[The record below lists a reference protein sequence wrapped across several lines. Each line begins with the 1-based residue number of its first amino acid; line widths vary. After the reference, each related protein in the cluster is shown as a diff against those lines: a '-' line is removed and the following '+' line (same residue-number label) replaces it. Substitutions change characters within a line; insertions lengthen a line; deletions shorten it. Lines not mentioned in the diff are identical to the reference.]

1 MRKLLLFAGTI
12 AAILG
17 LAALPASAAHHHPAP
32 KTGSLTIVHGIPDL
46 PVDIYLNKKLA
57 LAGVT
62 FTNYATVKLPVGQVR
77 VDFKVAGTPA
87 NGPSA
92 LVQHLGIKAG
102 VSKSLVAHLSA
113 SGSPRTSVY
122 FNNTTKAG
130 TQAQVTVRHNAAAPA
145 VDVFVN
151 GAVAIPGLANP
162 GQAKAFLPPATYT
175 VKVTAAGNP
184 SVVALPDTP
193 LPLAGKTNTIVYAV
207 GDFAGGSFTV
217 IVQVLPLS

>member
-1 MRKLLLFAGTI
+1 MRKLLLFLGAI
-12 AAILG
+12 AAVLG
-17 LAALPASAAHHHPAP
+17 LAALPAAAGTHPKP
-32 KTGSLTIVHGIPDL
+32 GQGSLTIVHGIPNL

-62 FTNYATVKLPVGQVR
+62 FSNYATVKLPAGQVR
-77 VDFKVAGTPA
+77 VDFKAAGTPA

-92 LVQHLGIKAG
+92 LIQHVGIKRG

-113 SGSPRTSVY
+113 TGTPRTSVFY
-122 FNNTTKAG
+122 NNTTKAG
-130 TQAQVTVRHNAAAPA
+130 QQAQVTVRHTAAAPA
-145 VDVFVN
+145 VDVYVN

-162 GQAKAFLPPATYT
+162 NQAKAFVPGATYT

-193 LPLAGKTNTIVYAV
+193 LPLAAKTNTIVYAV